1 MKTNLSKVKSRK
13 ASQPFEVV
21 KAGSISIPIY
31 AHTNIIPQRAPQTG
45 AILYETL
52 PDGKRKALVKYQSA
66 IYTVAHYQGTKR
78 VRQKFS
84 DLAKAL
90 SAVTTNRP
98 ARVEL
103 NQPVKSRKFTFSF
116 QKSPV
121 TLC

>member
-1 MKTNLSKVKSRK
+1 MIANTLTNLDAKL
-13 ASQPFEVV
+13 AALE
-21 KAGSISIPIY
+21 
-31 AHTNIIPQRAPQTG
+31 QRREKT
-45 AILYETL
+45 
-52 PDGKRKALVKYQSA
+52 RALKQAMMQV
-66 IYTVAHYQGTKR
+66 
-78 VRQKFS
+78 
-84 DLAKAL
+84 